1 MNKKIIILVLS
12 MLIILTGVVRADF
25 ETDQNMYHTLFSQK
39 EENIANIF
47 TETFLDQVP
56 ASNLVQ
62 ILNQYKSQLGNL
74 KEVESTSDGYTLIF
88 EKGEAP
94 SQINVTQDNKIAGL
108 WFGGM
113 SLYEDDFDEILNE
126 FKNLD
131 SEIAISIIEDNEKEI
146 ISYNS
151 DQPMAVGSTFKLYI
165 LKALY
170 DQIDNSQKS
179 WEDIIKLS
187 AENITLP
194 SGTLQDWPIG
204 SPITVNTMAN
214 MMISVSDNTAT
225 DHLIDYIG
233 RVNIEEIVTEK
244 NIPFLK
250 TSEMF
255 KLKAGVKEEVQNTYI
270 QSSIKEKRKILNEIN
285 DVEVNVK
292 DLSSEPVLI
301 DQIEWFF
308 TTKELCN
315 LIYEL
320 KGAEQITINPGLA
333 AKDKWHKIGFKGG
346 SEPGVLQYTHL
357 LQETPEGPIYTVSVT
372 ANGKEGVDNNK
383 VTELTSRL
391 ISKLRKN

>member
-56 ASNLVQ
+56 ASNIVQ

-315 LIYEL
+315 VIYEL
-320 KGAEQITINPGLA
+320 KGAEQMTINPGLA